1 MKIKESLM
9 EPLAL
14 AIQKV
19 AGSEL
24 GTICYIG
31 AGSGS
36 WVDDIATLNPAKVLA
51 YEASEELFS
60 ALKNKRKK
68 YDFVEPHNQWVLP
81 KGVYECEVTIY
92 QNPRYSSLVPKE
104 NSFSYAKSNLDY
116 SVQHVSGIPLEL
128 AIDAQY
134 IDASKNNVLILDIDA
149 ELEEQAAEAND
160 NLRVFSSIFIIS
172 KKKFS
177 GSHYLLG
184 NSADFIECPQV
195 TSQDAFPFTMLIRNN
210 AKLCETETLEDTL
223 HKLNKKLQEV
233 EAELA
238 GATEALRTC
247 ENQKIELV
255 QQKDKAIDA
264 LSQKDKELTGK
275 NDALSELNIKLT
287 HAQGDLEEQKKWHAT
302 HKERAEKYL
311 AELEKSKSTAQK
323 AQQLESSLNAQIK
336 VNAELKD
343 ELSTLKKQ
351 LDAAIESTKVNNNAL
366 ETITEQFKHMQQD
379 ALADLKSKVYW
390 KIDKG
395 LNNAV
400 KQVESFIGVQ
410 RFLEKGEISMEF
422 HGWPISSDIALF
434 LLGQIKERGYD
445 LIIEFGSGTS
455 TQLFAKAMEFK
466 GTQQS
471 KTVDVS
477 SLETSDSAA
486 IRING
491 SVVTFE
497 HNKKYFEK
505 TQNQLKQKELL
516 SFVNLVHAPL
526 IDIESDGENFLYYDC
541 ETELNN
547 IASKFAKHSAK
558 ILVLV
563 DGPPGSTGPLA
574 RLPALNKL
582 LNALG
587 HHQLDIVLDDSN
599 RAEEKTI
606 IAKWKETL
614 ESRFVPFEEEE
625 IPCEKGAYV
634 LRLNP

>member
-1 MKIKESLM
+1 M

-14 AIQKV
+14 AIQKI

-24 GTICYIG
+24 GTICYVG

-36 WVDDIATLNPAKVLA
+36 WVDNIAALRPTKIFA

-60 ALKNKRKK
+60 ALKNKCKK
-68 YDFVEPHNQWVLP
+68 YDFIEPHNKWVLP
-81 KGVYECEVTIY
+81 KGVDECEVTSY
-92 QNPRYSSLVPKE
+92 QNPRYNSLVPKE
-104 NSFSYAKSNLDY
+104 NSFSHAKSNLDY
-116 SVQHVSGIPLEL
+116 SVQRVSGIPLEQ
-128 AIDAQY
+128 AIDAQN
-134 IDASKNNVLILDIDA
+134 IDASKNNILILDIDA
-149 ELEEQAAEAND
+149 ELEEQTADATES
-160 NLRVFSSIFIIS
+160 LRVFSIIFIVS

-184 NSADFIECPQV
+184 KSADFIECPQV
-195 TSQDAFPFTMLIRNN
+195 TSQDVMPFTILMRNN
-210 AKLCETETLEDTL
+210 EKICEAKDLEDTQ
-223 HKLNKKLQEV
+223 HRLNTKLQEV
-233 EAELA
+233 ETELA
-238 GATEALRTC
+238 TAKEALQSSQSQ
-247 ENQKIELV
+247 NKELV
-255 QQKDKAIDA
+255 QQKDKAVDA
-264 LSQKDKELTGK
+264 LSQKDKELTSK
-275 NDALSELNIKLT
+275 NDALSELSSKFT
-287 HAQGDLEEQKKWHAT
+287 HAQDELEEQKKWHAT
-302 HKERAEKYL
+302 
-311 AELEKSKSTAQK
+311 
-323 AQQLESSLNAQIK
+323 
-336 VNAELKD
+336 
-343 ELSTLKKQ
+343 LKKQ
-351 LDAAIESTKVNNNAL
+351 LDATIESTKVNNTAL
-366 ETITEQFKHMQQD
+366 ENITEQFKHMQQD

-422 HGWPISSDIALF
+422 HGWPISSDIALY
-434 LLGQIKERGYD
+434 LLGQIKERDYD

-466 GTQQS
+466 GGQKS
-471 KTVDVS
+471 KTADVP
-477 SLETSDSAA
+477 SLKTSDSAA
-486 IRING
+486 ISVDR

-505 TQNQLKQKELL
+505 TQKLLEQKELL
-516 SFVNLVHAPL
+516 SIVNLVHAPL
-526 IDIESDGENFLYYDC
+526 IDIELNGESFLYYDC
-541 ETELNN
+541 ETELTN
-547 IASKFAKHSAK
+547 IASKFAQHSAK

-574 RLPALNKL
+574 RLPALSKL

-587 HHQLDIVLDDSN
+587 HHQLDIILDDSN

>member
-1 MKIKESLM
+1 M

-19 AGSEL
+19 AGSNL
-24 GTICYIG
+24 GTVCYIG

-36 WVDDIATLNPAKVLA
+36 WLDDIAVLKPTKLLA

-60 ALKNKRKK
+60 ALKNKCKK
-68 YDFVEPHNQWVLP
+68 YDFVELHNQWVLP
-81 KGVYECEVTIY
+81 KGVGECEVTTY
-92 QNPRYSSLVPKE
+92 QNPRYNSLVPKE
-104 NSFSYAKSNLDY
+104 NSFSHAKSNLDY
-116 SVQHVSGIPLEL
+116 SVQHVSGIPLEQ
-128 AIDAQY
+128 AIDAQN

-149 ELEEQAAEAND
+149 ELEELAAEAND
-160 NLRVFSSIFIIS
+160 NLRVFSSIFIVS

-195 TSQDAFPFTMLIRNN
+195 ISQDVIPFTMLIRNN
-210 AKLCETETLEDTL
+210 EKLNEAKTLEDTQQ
-223 HKLNKKLQEV
+223 KLNKKLQEV
-233 EAELA
+233 ETELA
-238 GATEALRTC
+238 SAKEALKTYQSKN
-247 ENQKIELV
+247 EELV
-255 QQKDKAIDA
+255 QQKDKAVDA
-264 LSQKDKELTGK
+264 LSQKDKELTSK
-275 NDALSELNIKLT
+275 NDALSELNITLT
-287 HAQGDLEEQKKWHAT
+287 HAQGDLEEQKKWHST

-323 AQQLESSLNAQIK
+323 AQQLESDLNAQIK
-336 VNAELKD
+336 VNTELKD
-343 ELSTLKKQ
+343 ELSTLKNQ
-351 LDAAIESTKVNNNAL
+351 LDAAIESTKLNNNAL

-379 ALADLKSKVYW
+379 ALADLKSKLHW

-422 HGWPISSDIALF
+422 HGWPISSDIALY
-434 LLGQIKERGYD
+434 LLGQIKERDYD

-466 GTQQS
+466 ALQEPKS
-471 KTVDVS
+471 EKTS
-477 SLETSDSAA
+477 STKVANKVESGANS
-486 IRING
+486 

-505 TQNQLKQKELL
+505 TQKLLKQKELL
-516 SFVNLVHAPL
+516 SMVKLVHAPL
-526 IDIESDGENFLYYDC
+526 IDIESNGESFLYYDC
-541 ETELNN
+541 ETELNS

-558 ILVLV
+558 MLVLV

-582 LNALG
+582 LNVLG

-614 ESRFVPFEEEE
+614 EARFVPFEEEE

>member
-1 MKIKESLM
+1 M

-14 AIQKV
+14 AIQKI

-24 GTICYIG
+24 GTIYYVG

-36 WVDDIATLNPAKVLA
+36 WVDNIAALRPTKIFA

-60 ALKNKRKK
+60 ALKNKCKK
-68 YDFVEPHNQWVLP
+68 YGFVEPRNQWVLP
-81 KGVYECEVTIY
+81 KGVDECEVTSY
-92 QNPRYSSLVPKE
+92 QNPRYNSLVPKE
-104 NSFSYAKSNLDY
+104 NSFSHAKSNLDY
-116 SVQHVSGIPLEL
+116 SVQRVSGIPLEQ
-128 AIDAQY
+128 AIDAQN
-134 IDASKNNVLILDIDA
+134 IDASKNNILILDIDA
-149 ELEEQAAEAND
+149 ELEEQTADATES
-160 NLRVFSSIFIIS
+160 LRVFSSIFIVS
-172 KKKFS
+172 KKEFG

-195 TSQDAFPFTMLIRNN
+195 TSQDVIPFTILMRNN
-210 AKLCETETLEDTL
+210 EKICEAKNLEDTQ
-223 HKLNKKLQEV
+223 HRLNTKLQEV
-233 EAELA
+233 ETELA
-238 GATEALRTC
+238 SAKEALQTS
-247 ENQKIELV
+247 QSQSKELA
-255 QQKDKAIDA
+255 QQKDKAVDA
-264 LSQKDKELTGK
+264 LSQKDKELTSK
-275 NDALSELNIKLT
+275 NDALSELNSKFT
-287 HAQGDLEEQKKWHAT
+287 HAQDDLEEQKKWHAT

-323 AQQLESSLNAQIK
+323 AQQLEGDLNAQIK
-336 VNAELKD
+336 VNSELKD

-351 LDAAIESTKVNNNAL
+351 LDAAIESTKVNNTAL
-366 ETITEQFKHMQQD
+366 ENITEQFKHMQQD
-379 ALADLKSKVYW
+379 ALADLKGKVYW

-422 HGWPISSDIALF
+422 HGWPISSDIALY
-434 LLGQIKERGYD
+434 LLGQIKERDYD

-466 GTQQS
+466 GGQKS
-471 KTVDVS
+471 KTADVP
-477 SLETSDSAA
+477 SLKTSDSDD
-486 IRING
+486 ISIDR

-505 TQNQLKQKELL
+505 TQKLLKQKELL
-516 SFVNLVHAPL
+516 SIVNLVHAPL
-526 IDIESDGENFLYYDC
+526 IDIELNGESFLYYDC

-574 RLPALNKL
+574 RLPALSKL

-587 HHQLDIVLDDSN
+587 HHQLDIILDDSN

>member
-1 MKIKESLM
+1 MES
-9 EPLAL
+9 LAL
-14 AIQKV
+14 AIQKI

-36 WVDDIATLNPAKVLA
+36 WVDDIAALKPTKIHA

-60 ALKNKRKK
+60 ALKNKCKK

-81 KGVYECEVTIY
+81 KGVYESEVTSY
-92 QNPRYSSLVPKE
+92 QNPRYNSLVPKE
-104 NSFSYAKSNLDY
+104 NSFSHAKSNLDN
-116 SVQHVSGIPLEL
+116 SVQHVSGIPLEQ
-128 AIDAQY
+128 AIAAQN
-134 IDASKNNVLILDIDA
+134 IDASKNNILILDVDA
-149 ELEEQAAEAND
+149 ELEEQTADATES
-160 NLRVFSSIFIIS
+160 LRVFSIIFIVS

-184 NSADFIECPQV
+184 KSADFIECPQV
-195 TSQDAFPFTMLIRNN
+195 TSQDVMPFTILKRNN
-210 AKLCETETLEDTL
+210 EKICEAKNLEDTQ
-223 HKLNKKLQEV
+223 HRLNTKLQEV
-233 EAELA
+233 ETELA
-238 GATEALRTC
+238 SAKEALQSSQSQ
-247 ENQKIELV
+247 NKELV
-255 QQKDKAIDA
+255 QQKDKAVDA
-264 LSQKDKELTGK
+264 LSQKDEELTSK
-275 NDALSELNIKLT
+275 NDALSALSSKFAY
-287 HAQGDLEEQKKWHAT
+287 AQDDLEEQKKWHAT

-323 AQQLESSLNAQIK
+323 AQQLESDLNAQIK

-351 LDAAIESTKVNNNAL
+351 LDAAIESTKVNNTAL

-422 HGWPISSDIALF
+422 HGWPISSDIALY
-434 LLGQIKERGYD
+434 LLGQIKERDYD

-466 GTQQS
+466 GGQKS
-471 KTVDVS
+471 KTADVP
-477 SLETSDSAA
+477 SLKTSDSDD
-486 IRING
+486 ISIYR

-505 TQNQLKQKELL
+505 TQKLLKQKELL
-516 SFVNLVHAPL
+516 SIVNLVHAPL
-526 IDIESDGENFLYYDC
+526 IDIESNGESFLYYDC

-563 DGPPGSTGPLA
+563 DGPPGSTCPLA

-587 HHQLDIVLDDSN
+587 HHQLDIILDDSN
-599 RAEEKTI
+599 RAEEKAI

-614 ESRFVPFEEEE
+614 ESRSVPFEEEE

>member
-1 MKIKESLM
+1 M

-14 AIQKV
+14 AIQNIT
-19 AGSEL
+19 GSEL

-36 WVDDIATLNPAKVLA
+36 WVDDIAALKPTKIHA

-60 ALKNKRKK
+60 ALKNKCKK

-81 KGVYECEVTIY
+81 KGVYEYEVTSY
-92 QNPRYSSLVPKE
+92 QNPRYNSLVPKE
-104 NSFSYAKSNLDY
+104 NSFSHAKSNLDN
-116 SVQHVSGIPLEL
+116 SVQHVSGIPLEQ
-128 AIDAQY
+128 AIAAQN
-134 IDASKNNVLILDIDA
+134 IDASKNNVLILDVDA
-149 ELEEQAAEAND
+149 ELEEQATEAND
-160 NLRVFSSIFIIS
+160 NLRVFSSIFIVS
-172 KKKFS
+172 KKEFG

-184 NSADFIECPQV
+184 TSADFIECPQV
-195 TSQDAFPFTMLIRNN
+195 TSQDVLPFAMLIRNDGKLSE
-210 AKLCETETLEDTL
+210 AKTLEDKL
-223 HKLNKKLQEV
+223 YRLNKELQEV

-238 GATEALRTC
+238 GTTEALQTYQSKN
-247 ENQKIELV
+247 EELA
-255 QQKDKAIDA
+255 QQKDKAINV
-264 LSQKDKELTGK
+264 LSQKDKEIKGK
-275 NDALSELNIKLT
+275 SDALSELNSKLT
-287 HAQGDLEEQKKWHAT
+287 HAQDDLEDQKKWHAT

-323 AQQLESSLNAQIK
+323 AQQLESDLNAQIK

-366 ETITEQFKHMQQD
+366 ETITEQFKRMQQE
-379 ALADLKSKVYW
+379 ALADLKGKLHW

-422 HGWPISSDIALF
+422 HGWPISSDIALY
-434 LLGQIKERGYD
+434 LLGQIKERDYD

-466 GTQQS
+466 GGQQS
-471 KTVDVS
+471 KTTDVP
-477 SLETSDSAA
+477 SLKTSDSAA
-486 IRING
+486 ISVDR

-505 TQNQLKQKELL
+505 TQKLLEQKELL
-516 SFVNLVHAPL
+516 SIVNLVHAPL
-526 IDIESDGENFLYYDC
+526 IDIELNGESFLYYDC
-541 ETELNN
+541 ETELTN
-547 IASKFAKHSAK
+547 IASKFAQHSAK

-574 RLPALNKL
+574 RLPALSKL

-587 HHQLDIVLDDSN
+587 HHQLDIILDDSN